1 MTRAGDL
8 MEPVPGIELVG
19 HALDLG
25 RPELATLR
33 NRYSGEGPS
42 RSETSIFAP
51 PTALIVTR
59 RKGEEAPLREAI
71 EAQGWF
77 VKTCAGPGAT
87 RCPIMRGEP
96 CPLRES
102 VDAAVVYVD
111 PDGLYGGTGMLPR
124 LACAA
129 DSASPGVIA
138 LEDRLDDP
146 QFGPATAAI
155 GALRGPA
162 AIIAT
167 LRQLLEKVTQ
177 RITSG
182 DSG

>member
-1 MTRAGDL
+1 M
-8 MEPVPGIELVG
+8 
-19 HALDLG
+19 
-25 RPELATLR
+25 
-33 NRYSGEGPS
+33 
-42 RSETSIFAP
+42 
-51 PTALIVTR
+51 
-59 RKGEEAPLREAI
+59 
-71 EAQGWF
+71 QG
-77 VKTCAGPGAT
+77 K
-87 RCPIMRGEP
+87 R

-111 PDGLYGGTGMLPR
+111 PDGLYGGTRMIPR

-146 QFGPATAAI
+146 QFGPGTAAI

-182 DSG
+182 H